1 MVPTW
6 AFNRPSLNPVERL
19 LEIAVVTVTLGV
31 TAYLIGWA
39 LWLW

>member
-1 MVPTW
+1 
-6 AFNRPSLNPVERL
+6 LNPVERL
-19 LEIAVVTVTLGV
+19 LEIVIVTVTL

>member
-1 MVPTW
+1 M
-6 AFNRPSLNPVERL
+6 NPVERL
-19 LEIAVVTVTLGV
+19 LEIVIVTVTLGV